1 MNQNTMKQDDIIYS
15 ILSTA
20 SKIPQNQLISN
31 VSALSPKALGIPD
44 LQWHRAVLQITAE
57 HYMEGLYSRLSVD
70 QTVAY
75 AARSN
80 IGITGGGYAYL
91 ELKRLKGLKNTAL
104 KVFRHTKTFVSICTV
119 ITTII
124 KLIIFIKSFF

>member
-57 HYMEGLYSRLSVD
+57 HYMEGLYSRLSVN

-91 ELKRLKGLKNTAL
+91 ELKRPKRLKNTAL

>member
-91 ELKRLKGLKNTAL
+91 ELKRLKRLKNTAL

>member
-1 MNQNTMKQDDIIYS
+1 MNQNTMKQDDIVYS

-57 HYMEGLYSRLSVD
+57 HYMEGLYSRPSVD

-75 AARSN
+75 AALSN

-91 ELKRLKGLKNTAL
+91 ELKRLKRLKNTAL